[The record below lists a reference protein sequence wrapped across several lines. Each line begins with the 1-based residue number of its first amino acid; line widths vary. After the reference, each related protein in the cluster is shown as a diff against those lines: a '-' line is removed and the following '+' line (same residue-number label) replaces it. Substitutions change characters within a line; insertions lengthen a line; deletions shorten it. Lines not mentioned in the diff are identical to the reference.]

1 MITSINEFKKYLLNE
16 TFLNENVDVYF
27 EASKNKKPL
36 FVVFKYDKNK
46 PDTDTWNQGRILLS
60 DVERLGT
67 WKNGKGIYSGKCDST
82 NNKIII
88 DGKPESVELQGI
100 DQDTKVGE
108 EFQISMVKD
117 GKSVLV
123 DNVFLLLI
131 SNDKNAKFE
140 PNQTK

>member
-1 MITSINEFKKYLLNE
+1 MKNLKHVKIFEQ
-16 TFLNENVDVYF
+16 FLNENVDVYF

-67 WKNGKGIYSGKCDST
+67 WMKNGKSIYSGKCDST

-88 DGKPESVELQGI
+88 DGKPESVQLQGI

-140 PNQTK
+140 SN

>member
-1 MITSINEFKKYLLNE
+1 MLLP
-16 TFLNENVDVYF
+16 TRSMLY
-27 EASKNKKPL
+27 
-36 FVVFKYDKNK
+36 
-46 PDTDTWNQGRILLS
+46 
-60 DVERLGT
+60 
-67 WKNGKGIYSGKCDST
+67 T

-88 DGKPESVELQGI
+88 ESKPESIELQGI